1 MIELGFRK
9 TKFTQTIVNRANKT
23 LFIVI
28 WTSGFLDATQSQ
40 QKIAEDWDFAPTA
53 VNWKLNYFLTP
64 DMKKTDNEALMKCP
78 DAKTQRTF
86 YDAV

>member
-1 MIELGFRK
+1 MHKLKFLYHTSCANACLRPTMIELGFRK

-53 VNWKLNYFLTP
+53 VN
-64 DMKKTDNEALMKCP
+64 
-78 DAKTQRTF
+78 
-86 YDAV
+86 